1 MGFMIQKGRPALSA
15 SSGVLSSLT
24 GSGKKKKEKKEEEE
38 KNCLEGYGISLDVK
52 IDRLDKLIFKY
63 ALQRMLKERMMKRDY
78 V

>member
-24 GSGKKKKEKKEEEE
+24 GSGKKKKEKKEEGE
-38 KNCLEGYGISLDVK
+38 KNCFEGYGTSLDVK
-52 IDRLDKLIFKY
+52 IDWINLSLNKH
-63 ALQRMLKERMMKRDY
+63 LQRMLKERMMKRDY